1 FLLFF
6 FSSRRRHTRFSR
18 DWSSDV
24 CSSDLEDGF
33 ANLLETFLQDSSAK
47 LQGLREALAAE
58 DADGLRRNAHSLK
71 GSSSNLGAL
80 QLADLSREV
89 EQLAREG
96 QIDGI
101 GELLAQLDTE
111 YQAVAAVMQERLAQL

>member
-1 FLLFF
+1 MNKALHVDAATL
-6 FSSRRRHTRFSR
+6 SMLQ
-18 DWSSDV
+18 DV
-24 CSSDLEDGF
+24 LEDGF